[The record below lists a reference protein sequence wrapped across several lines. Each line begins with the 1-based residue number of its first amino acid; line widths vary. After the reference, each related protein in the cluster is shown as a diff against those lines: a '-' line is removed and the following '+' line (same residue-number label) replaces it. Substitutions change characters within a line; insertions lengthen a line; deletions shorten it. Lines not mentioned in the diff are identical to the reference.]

1 LVDADAEIAALG
13 SSAFV
18 SRADRQAVAP
28 FVALPDRLP
37 ISAMAAGVALHD
49 AAHFGVSVFL
59 DVEKGVV
66 HG

>member
-1 LVDADAEIAALG
+1 MFDTVG
-13 SSAFV
+13 TV
-18 SRADRQAVAP
+18 S
-28 FVALPDRLP
+28 
-37 ISAMAAGVALHD
+37 AGVALHD

>member
-1 LVDADAEIAALG
+1 LVSFDFEKVTTGAAAGVGITVVDAFRVFMFDTVG
-13 SSAFV
+13 TV
-18 SRADRQAVAP
+18 S
-28 FVALPDRLP
+28 
-37 ISAMAAGVALHD
+37 AGVALHD